1 MSHADPIA
9 DYRRRTGEIEHY
21 FDRTALDAWKRL
33 TGTEP
38 VGGIRATVRKGRD
51 TMRATL
57 IDWLPQ
63 DLTGWRILDAGC
75 GSGVLSLALLGR
87 GADVLGVDLSAQ
99 MVDHARERGEAAV
112 KAMGARP
119 GRLRF
124 ESGDMLD
131 PRHGDFDAI
140 VAMDVLIHYRA
151 ADQARILEQMAA
163 RTARRLLFTLAPGSR
178 LLRAMLAAGRVFP
191 RGNRAPALYPVAPDR
206 LVSGLVGRPEMA
218 GWAAGRSARVSI
230 GFYTSQAME
239 VTRA

>member
-1 MSHADPIA
+1 MSHADHIA

-33 TGTEP
+33 TSTEP

-57 IDWLPQ
+57 LDWLPQ

-75 GSGVLSLALLGR
+75 GSGVLSLELVAR
-87 GADVLGVDLSAQ
+87 GADVIGIDLSAQ
-99 MVDHARERGEAAV
+99 MVDHARQRGEAH
-112 KAMGARP
+112 MRMLT
-119 GRLRF
+119 GRRGSLYF

-131 PRHGDFDAI
+131 PRHGRFDAI

-151 ADQARILEQMAA
+151 ADATRILEEMAA
-163 RTARRLLFTLAPGSR
+163 RTSQALLFTLAPGSR
-178 LLRAMLAAGRVFP
+178 LLRTMLAAGRLFP
-191 RGNRAPALYPVAPDR
+191 RGNRAPALYPVVPDR
-206 LVSGLVGRPEMA
+206 LVSGLVERPDMA
-218 GWAAGRSARVSI
+218 GWVARRSTRISI